1 MGQLSNVYRAVK
13 TESEATHDY
22 ERTVHAYQWS
32 LVLAYSRILEELKRP
47 FPVELLRRLLDA
59 YIRFSG
65 NPITTEEGQRID
77 YDPTG
82 GFRRARPAAVALR
95 AALGGWNGMLP
106 APQEV
111 VIAAREMVTAYG
123 HAAAGRWDEHTVPDD
138 AWDQL
143 LWPDED
149 GAGNRKQ
156 EL

>member
-1 MGQLSNVYRAVK
+1 MVSFALR
-13 TESEATHDY
+13 TESEVTHDC
-22 ERTVHAYQWS
+22 ERMIHAYQWS
-32 LVLAYSRILEELKRP
+32 MVLAFSKILEHLKRP
-47 FPVELLRRLLDA
+47 FPADLVRRLLDA

-77 YDPTG
+77 YDPKG

-95 AALGGWNGMLP
+95 AALSGWDGVFP
-106 APQEV
+106 APQEAV
-111 VIAAREMVTAYG
+111 TAAREMVTAYG

-149 GAGNRKQ
+149 GAGNRKRK
-156 EL
+156 L